1 MNFSLEKLVKS
12 LSDNDF
18 KYLSEELGSENLE
31 LFKQKDTC
39 AYECMDS
46 FKRFGEETL
55 PDQKRFYS
63 SVKDGT
69 TGDNGK
75 KLDGHINDEDY
86 LTCKKIWNKFN
97 MKKMGDYQD
106 HHLKKDV
113 LLLADVFEKFI
124 DTCLTFYGLDT
135 GHYFSSPQLSR
146 YAMLKMTAMRL
157 EKLRTL
163 ACTFSLKKD

>member
-1 MNFSLEKLVKS
+1 MNSSLEKLVKS
-12 LSDNDF
+12 LSDNDS
-18 KYLSEELGSENLE
+18 KYLSEEFGSENLE

-39 AYECMDS
+39 AYEYMDS

-86 LTCKKIWNKFN
+86 LMSGKIW
-97 MKKMGDYQD
+97 
-106 HHLKKDV
+106 V
-113 LLLADVFEKFI
+113 LLRSLFEKRYFVI
-124 DTCLTFYGLDT
+124 IFLKSLLPHASNFMGLILVIILVLL
-135 GHYFSSPQLSR
+135 H
-146 YAMLKMTAMRL
+146 
-157 EKLRTL
+157 
-163 ACTFSLKKD
+163 